1 MVWHLAKK
9 RALGIYAVSGSDL
22 KHSSIAAKREGERKG
37 GGRGSELPLVESINN
52 GDDGLKAREREGG
65 TGRNG
70 RLKTR
75 RTLVAVFYL
84 FCGWI

>member
-52 GDDGLKAREREGG
+52 GDDGLKARERGRDRKEREVEDETEGM
-65 TGRNG
+65 
-70 RLKTR
+70 R
-75 RTLVAVFYL
+75 R
-84 FCGWI
+84 